1 MDLKRALKIRDVILK
16 AMQSVDDTTAVEN
29 STLFPEW
36 EEGVTYT
43 KGFKVRYDGILY
55 KVLQTH
61 DSQSTWTP
69 TDAPSLFAKI
79 LIPDETSIPE
89 WEQPDS
95 TNAYMTGDKVIY
107 NGLVYESL
115 IDNNVWSP
123 DAYPAGWKQIID

>member
-1 MDLKRALKIRDVILK
+1 MDLKRALKLREVISK
-16 AMQSVDDTTAVEN
+16 AMQSVDDTTAAEN
-29 STLFPEW
+29 SLLFPEW

-43 KGFKVRYDGILY
+43 EGFKVRYNDVLY

-61 DSQSTWTP
+61 DSQATWNP
-69 TDAPSLFAKI
+69 ADAPSLFAKL

-95 TNAYMTGDKVIY
+95 TNAYMMGDKVIY
-107 NGLVYESL
+107 KGLVYESL

-123 DAYPAGWKQIID
+123 EAYPAGWRLITD

>member
-1 MDLKRALKIRDVILK
+1 MDLKRALKLRDVISK

-29 STLFPEW
+29 SLLFPEW

-43 KGFKVRYDGILY
+43 EGFKVRYDGILY

-69 TDAPSLFAKI
+69 TNAPSLFAKI

-123 DAYPAGWKQIID
+123 DAYPAGWKQIVD